1 MSFGERI
8 RQIIRV
14 LPTAIVLWIASR
26 VFFDLIT
33 RKPMFWSSKETWA
46 ELAWNGA
53 VFVPL
58 MIFILIISVQKFK
71 PEADK

>member
-1 MSFGERI
+1 VTLAERI
-8 RQIIRV
+8 RQIVRV
-14 LPTAIVLWIASR
+14 LPTAFVLWIGSR
-26 VFFDLIT
+26 VLFDFFT